1 MVKKHFKHFIGYKK
15 NKKVRPLSI
24 ILPKMVAY
32 RSDFDETEYMPFLI
46 KDDKLLE
53 KYDKIS
59 DKVCNR
65 IRKEFDCEPLYN
77 RKYLKSQSKS
87 YAGKINTNSH

>member
-1 MVKKHFKHFIGYKK
+1 MVKKHFKYFIGYKK

-59 DKVCNR
+59 VKSAIESEKNSIVN
-65 IRKEFDCEPLYN
+65 LYT
-77 RKYLKSQSKS
+77 
-87 YAGKINTNSH
+87 IENT

>member
-1 MVKKHFKHFIGYKK
+1 
-15 NKKVRPLSI
+15 
-24 ILPKMVAY
+24 
-32 RSDFDETEYMPFLI
+32 MPFLI

-59 DKVCNR
+59 DKVRNR

>member
-1 MVKKHFKHFIGYKK
+1 
-15 NKKVRPLSI
+15 
-24 ILPKMVAY
+24 MVAY

-59 DKVCNR
+59 VKSAIESEKNSIVN
-65 IRKEFDCEPLYN
+65 LYT
-77 RKYLKSQSKS
+77 
-87 YAGKINTNSH
+87 IENT

>member
-1 MVKKHFKHFIGYKK
+1 MKKHFKHFIGYKK

-59 DKVCNR
+59 VKSAIESEKNSIVN
-65 IRKEFDCEPLYN
+65 LYT
-77 RKYLKSQSKS
+77 
-87 YAGKINTNSH
+87 IENT